1 MRKLMLQQEKAL
13 NYAKPLARAAL
24 FMEMRLGKTT
34 VAIRWAEFNKLNR
47 VLILCPDAVKP
58 SWISELQQEQI
69 ADEDIIDVKGDL
81 IKRLELSSDPS
92 KGNWFII
99 TYQSVLYGPEILDL
113 QWDGII
119 LDESTKIRNPQA
131 DITKLL
137 KKKKDNF
144 GYRIVLSGLPD
155 PESRLDY
162 YEQMAFLYDSFMHC
176 CTYWEFRR
184 KFFRQLG
191 FEWKCDKYIEDKIK
205 DEVGRLAFVMTRKEA
220 GIGSKKLKTVL
231 KVKMNKEQEELLKQI
246 DEGFEFKSQN
256 EEDYGED
263 TKWVPVTYVWQG
275 IVAGGFTPHGILISD
290 AKYKEILKLLK
301 GELQKEKV
309 IIWFKHN
316 WEIEYAVEFFSKNKI
331 NTIKFTG
338 QDKSQ
343 VDYFT
348 KGNAQI
354 ICAQA
359 KCGQYGLDWS
369 ISSTAIYYSN
379 WYDGEVRAQSEDR
392 IIHPKK
398 KEPLLYIDVVTEN
411 SIDEDVVEILKSKSL
426 SSKKFMNEL
435 AKRRNLK

>member
-1 MRKLMLQQEKAL
+1 MLQQEKAL

-58 SWISELQQEQI
+58 SWINELQQEQV
-69 ADEDIIDVKGDL
+69 ADEDIMDL
-81 IKRLELSSDPS
+81 NFVGEEKRIYYAKFPA
-92 KGNWFII
+92 NWFLI
-99 TYQSVLYGPEILDL
+99 TYQSVLHGPQILDL

-131 DITKLL
+131 EITKLL
-137 KKKKDNF
+137 KKKRDNF
-144 GYRIVLSGLPD
+144 GYRMVLSGLPD

-191 FEWKCDKYIEDKIK
+191 FEWKCDKYIEGKIK

-231 KVKMNKEQEELLKQI
+231 KVEMNKEQRELLKQI

-256 EEDYGED
+256 SQDYGEE
-263 TKWVPVTYVWQG
+263 TKWVPVTYIWQG
-275 IVAGGFTPHGILISD
+275 IIAGGFTPHGILISD
-290 AKYKEILKLLK
+290 NKYKQILHLLK
-301 GELQKEKV
+301 GELRNEKV
-309 IIWFKHN
+309 VIWFKHT
-316 WEIEYAVEFFSKNKI
+316 WELEYG
-331 NTIKFTG
+331 IKFLNENNIKAIPFSG
-338 QDKSQ
+338 KDKSQ
-343 VDYFT
+343 VSYFT
-348 KGNAQI
+348 NGNAQV

-379 WYDGEVRAQSEDR
+379 WYDAEVRAQSEDR
-392 IIHPKK
+392 IVHPKK
-398 KEPLLYIDVVTEN
+398 KEPLLYIDLVTEE
-411 SIDEDVVEILKSKSL
+411 SIDEDVVEILNHKRL
-426 SSKKFMNEL
+426 SSKNFMNEL